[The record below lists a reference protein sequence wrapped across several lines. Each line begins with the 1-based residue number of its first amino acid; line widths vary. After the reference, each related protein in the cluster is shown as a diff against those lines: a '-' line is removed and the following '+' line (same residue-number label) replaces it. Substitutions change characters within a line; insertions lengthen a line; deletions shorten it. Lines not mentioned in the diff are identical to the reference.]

1 MINSVTQSDGVSGAA
16 ASASGSAPVQPTT
29 ASGAPGDAE
38 TTDAEA
44 VTVSSDASTSTELL
58 ASARSADGINQSVVS
73 ALRSAV
79 QNGAYNVSPED
90 LARSITSALRE
101 IAA

>member
-1 MINSVTQSDGVSGAA
+1 VTQSDGVSGAA

-79 QNGAYNVSPED
+79 QNGTYNVSPED